1 MIGNRIET
9 NISGGLE
16 IPLPALVPVKVT
28 FENQQ
33 VEDITKAVAEQF
45 NAPGIRDKIKPGAT
59 IAIGC
64 GSRGVA
70 NVAETAKAVV
80 AGIKALGGEPF
91 IFPAMGSHGSA
102 TAEGQA
108 AVLEG
113 YGITAAFVG
122 CPIRASMETKL
133 LGEMP
138 NGTPVH
144 MDLHA
149 HQADGVVLIN
159 RIKPHTNF
167 RGGR

>member
-9 NISGGLE
+9 NISGGLDVS
-16 IPLPALVPVKVT
+16 LPGMVPVKVT
-28 FENQQ
+28 FANRR
-33 VEDITKAVAEQF
+33 VGDIAKAVAERF
-45 NAPGIRDKIKPGAT
+45 KAPAIREKIKPGAS

-70 NVAETAKAVV
+70 NVGDTAKAVV
-80 AGIKALGGEPF
+80 GQIKALGAEPF